1 MIHTFWS
8 SLISDKTFET
18 LRSRHFNGKTLS
30 GDEFRQLRPPSCKN
44 EDSHDNFNDPDD
56 HHKGMW
62 GRMAASCQRGVEVI
76 FPHRE
81 VGEFVDTGE
90 DGHDALGEFQN
101 IGN

>member
-1 MIHTFWS
+1 
-8 SLISDKTFET
+8 
-18 LRSRHFNGKTLS
+18 
-30 GDEFRQLRPPSCKN
+30 
-44 EDSHDNFNDPDD
+44 
-56 HHKGMW
+56 
-62 GRMAASCQRGVEVI
+62 MAASCQRGVEVI